1 MKRQCAATVK
11 RSELSYEI
19 YEAACIVIRRQKKA
33 SISLLQRR
41 FRIGYVRAARIM
53 ARIEDSGL
61 LSELFLVEQGD
72 GGFR

>member
-1 MKRQCAATVK
+1 MFETATLK
-11 RSELSYEI
+11 PEP
-19 YEAACIVIRRQKKA
+19 
-33 SISLLQRR
+33 
-41 FRIGYVRAARIM
+41 IGYYSATSKQPGK